1 MNAKRLLAALAALP
15 PLSGLAMAGQPML
28 LTGAERD
35 QQPSPDCP
43 RVGQEGAVRAVVGTT
58 FSIRAV
64 PLDVRSAVS

>member
-43 RVGQEGAVRAVVGTT
+43 RVGQEGAVVGTT
-58 FSIRAV
+58 FTIRAV
-64 PLDVRSAVS
+64 PLVLTSAVS